1 MKRLS
6 YALIIGSL
14 ALAFSA
20 GGEESAP
27 ASPGLSA
34 PAPELPPPPPGQP
47 PAEVSP
53 RSHEGR
59 SWRGSHGSGPGGFR
73 SRFRAE
79 LETMREEIQRTR
91 SLIASLEGQI
101 EAAPTAEAR
110 RELSRRLAEARRRSA
125 EIQLT
130 LARKKVEITR
140 QALEFSKKRYD
151 DALME
156 LQKTMN
162 KLRDQYP
169 DLVGAPA
176 TPPAD

>member
-1 MKRLS
+1 MKLAVC
-6 YALIIGSL
+6 ALMIGSL

-20 GGEESAP
+20 GGEESGP

-34 PAPELPPPPPGQP
+34 PALEMSPSPPDQP

-53 RSHEGR
+53 RSHDGR
-59 SWRGSHGSGPGGFR
+59 SWRGSRGSGPGGFR

-79 LETMREEIQRTR
+79 LETMKEEIQRTR

-101 EAAPTAEAR
+101 EAAPTDEAR
-110 RELSRRLAEARRRSA
+110 RELSRRLDEARRHSA

-140 QALEFSKKRYD
+140 QALEFSQKRYD
-151 DALME
+151 DARLD
-156 LQKTMN
+156 LQKTIN
-162 KLRDQYP
+162 RLRSQYP